1 MIAASAY
8 PSGGNAQFGSKP
20 SKANRLLGFEQ
31 PAAAGCNSA
40 AGKPASTKNLN
51 NLLADDGDDGDSDKA
66 PQGEQPGLI
75 QQLLNFFFSKLWSP
89 ATSDAEKLGW
99 TYVYAEDG
107 SLLAEYGEGSAA
119 TSGSAQYL
127 WLPTANGP
135 MPIAAVVN
143 GQTYAVHSDHLNTPR
158 KLTQANGQAVW
169 QWPTANGPMPIAA
182 VVNGQTYAVHSD
194 HLNTPRKLTQA
205 NGQAVWQWAYSAFG
219 DEQPT
224 TAAKRFTSE
233 MTVPTT
239 GATSIPDVTFNLRY
253 PGQYFDKETGLHYN
267 YFRTYAPGTGRYTQG
282 DPIGLD
288 GGWNRFGYVGG
299 NPLSFV
305 DPFGLTWEDVIKAMA
320 ALSCDSARY
329 NSNANVR
336 FGDPGKGN
344 FGATDF
350 WTGHI
355 TLSSKDFE
363 GALTDS
369 MRLHLLRNLAHEYM
383 HSNQSR
389 PSRAAMNLDDLLGE
403 PLGLHDVLGR
413 KAYDIPDNVWNAWN
427 NKNTCTCSK

>member
-1 MIAASAY
+1 LIAASAY
-8 PSGGNAQFGSKP
+8 PSGGNAQFGSDP
-20 SKANRLLGFEQ
+20 SKANRLPGFEQ
-31 PAAAGCNSA
+31 SAAAGCNSA
-40 AGKPASTKNLN
+40 TGKPASTENLN
-51 NLLADDGDDGDSDKA
+51 NLLADDGDDGKDT
-66 PQGEQPGLI
+66 QGEQPGLI

-169 QWPTANGPMPIAA
+169 QW
-182 VVNGQTYAVHSD
+182 
-194 HLNTPRKLTQA
+194 
-205 NGQAVWQWAYSAFG
+205 AYSAFG

-233 MTVPTT
+233 MTNPTT

-288 GGWNRFGYVGG
+288 GGWNRFNYA
-299 NPLSFV
+299 
-305 DPFGLTWEDVIKAMA
+305 E
-320 ALSCDSARY
+320 
-329 NSNANVR
+329 
-336 FGDPGKGN
+336 GDPLI
-344 FGATDF
+344 FTD
-350 WTGHI
+350 
-355 TLSSKDFE
+355 
-363 GALTDS
+363 
-369 MRLHLLRNLAHEYM
+369 
-383 HSNQSR
+383 
-389 PSRAAMNLDDLLGE
+389 
-403 PLGLHDVLGR
+403 PLGLFKIPLIDDFYTGKTIACLELEKEQWGKWLREAHSTPMAELSPSQWYVMQNATSEMSRIIVQQGNLMGATVGAEPLKLPRKPIPAKSIAMGLGM
-413 KAYDIPDNVWNAWN
+413 
-427 NKNTCTCSK
+427 TCGCK

>member
-8 PSGGNAQFGSKP
+8 PSGGNAQFDSKP
-20 SKANRLLGFEQ
+20 SKANRLLVFEQ

-51 NLLADDGDDGDSDKA
+51 NLLANDGDEDRE

-75 QQLLNFFFSKLWSP
+75 QQLLNFFFSKLWGP

-107 SLLAEYGEGSAA
+107 SLLAEYGEGSAT

-127 WLPTANGP
+127 WL
-135 MPIAAVVN
+135 
-143 GQTYAVHSDHLNTPR
+143 
-158 KLTQANGQAVW
+158 
-169 QWPTANGPMPIAA
+169 PTANGPMPIAA

-233 MTVPTT
+233 MTNPTT
-239 GATSIPDVTFNLRY
+239 GATSTPDVTFNLRY

-288 GGWNRFGYVGG
+288 GGWNRFSYVGG
-299 NPLSFV
+299 NPLSKS
-305 DPFGLTWEDVIKAMA
+305 D
-320 ALSCDSARY
+320 
-329 NSNANVR
+329 
-336 FGDPGKGN
+336 
-344 FGATDF
+344 
-350 WTGHI
+350 
-355 TLSSKDFE
+355 
-363 GALTDS
+363 
-369 MRLHLLRNLAHEYM
+369 
-383 HSNQSR
+383 
-389 PSRAAMNLDDLLGE
+389 
-403 PLGLHDVLGR
+403 PLGL
-413 KAYDIPDNVWNAWN
+413 
-427 NKNTCTCSK
+427 TETCSGTDCANPPFDPSPNGPTPGGGPKTPSSRNDNSASGALCERFEEKPFKKWICEKCVSAACSAGIVSSALCCGEAHRQCVIREKSESRDGAECAAQLMTCNAFGGRGSK

>member
-20 SKANRLLGFEQ
+20 SKANRLLGFER
-31 PAAAGCNSA
+31 PAAAGCNGA
-40 AGKPASTKNLN
+40 VGKPASTKNLN
-51 NLLADDGDDGDSDKA
+51 NLLADDGDDGDDGDSDKA
-66 PQGEQPGLI
+66 SQGEQPGLI

-169 QWPTANGPMPIAA
+169 QW
-182 VVNGQTYAVHSD
+182 
-194 HLNTPRKLTQA
+194 
-205 NGQAVWQWAYSAFG
+205 AYSAFG

-233 MTVPTT
+233 MTNPTT
-239 GATSIPDVTFNLRY
+239 GTTSTPEVTFNLRY

-267 YFRTYAPGTGRYTQG
+267 WHRSYSPAMGGRYTQG

-288 GGWNRFGYVGG
+288 GGWNRFAYVDGD
-299 NPLSFV
+299 PLSFV
-305 DPFGLTWEDVIKAMA
+305 DPEGLR
-320 ALSCDSARY
+320 SARPAAPGGNAY
-329 NSNANVR
+329 NR
-336 FGDPGKGN
+336 RQWRRHGPGS
-344 FGATDF
+344 FERP
-350 WTGHI
+350 TG
-355 TLSSKDFE
+355 E
-363 GALTDS
+363 G
-369 MRLHLLRNLAHEYM
+369 
-383 HSNQSR
+383 NQSAWESGAEMFT
-389 PSRAAMNLDDLLGE
+389 PN
-403 PLGLHDVLGR
+403 
-413 KAYDIPDNVWNAWN
+413 PDEGDYRLRCLRWE
-427 NKNTCTCSK
+427 CSENSWDC

>member
-1 MIAASAY
+1 MIAASAF
-8 PSGGNAQFGSKP
+8 PLGGNAQFGSKP

-40 AGKPASTKNLN
+40 AGKSASTKNLN
-51 NLLADDGDDGDSDKA
+51 NLLADDGDDGKDT
-66 PQGEQPGLI
+66 QGEQPGLI

-169 QWPTANGPMPIAA
+169 QW
-182 VVNGQTYAVHSD
+182 
-194 HLNTPRKLTQA
+194 
-205 NGQAVWQWAYSAFG
+205 AYSAFG

-267 YFRTYAPGTGRYTQG
+267 WHRSYCPGCGRYTQA

-288 GGWNRFGYVGG
+288 GGWNRFSYVEG
-299 NPLSFV
+299 NPLSKV
-305 DPFGLTWEDVIKAMA
+305 DPTGRFAMIIPFIPVIITGTDIAIGAGL
-320 ALSCDSARY
+320 
-329 NSNANVR
+329 
-336 FGDPGKGN
+336 
-344 FGATDF
+344 
-350 WTGHI
+350 
-355 TLSSKDFE
+355 
-363 GALTDS
+363 GALGYGLDLIFNRPKNPPDIGPPGGFIQGPRRGRDYCPDGTPQTDYD
-369 MRLHLLRNLAHEYM
+369 RPHQGAEYP
-383 HSNQSR
+383 HIHDWVNGSR
-389 PSRAAMNLDDLLGE
+389 DDHNGRPYSPWPAGNIPADGPYS
-403 PLGLHDVLGR
+403 PLPR
-413 KAYDIPDNVWNAWN
+413 
-427 NKNTCTCSK
+427 

>member
-1 MIAASAY
+1 MIAASAF
-8 PSGGNAQFGSKP
+8 PLGDNAQFGSKP
-20 SKANRLLGFEQ
+20 SKANRLLGLEQ
-31 PAAAGCNSA
+31 PIDAECNSA
-40 AGKPASTKNLN
+40 TGKPASTKNLN
-51 NLLADDGDDGDSDKA
+51 NLLADDGDDGKDT
-66 PQGEQPGLI
+66 QGEQPGLI

-169 QWPTANGPMPIAA
+169 QW
-182 VVNGQTYAVHSD
+182 
-194 HLNTPRKLTQA
+194 
-205 NGQAVWQWAYSAFG
+205 AYSAFG

-233 MTVPTT
+233 MTNPTT
-239 GATSIPDVTFNLRY
+239 GTTSTPEVTFNLRY

-267 YFRTYAPGTGRYTQG
+267 YFRTYAPGTGRYTQP

-288 GGWNRFGYVGG
+288 GGWNRFGYVSG
-299 NPLSFV
+299 NPLRYS
-305 DPFGLTWEDVIKAMA
+305 DPRGLNPFAGAWAGAGAGSVFGPMGTVVGGIIGAGAGAWIGWNIVGPMFNEGDGESKDPVVYPNNPDVAPDQFENIP
-320 ALSCDSARY
+320 RT
-329 NSNANVR
+329 
-336 FGDPGKGN
+336 PGKYCPTDGSVWERDTAGHGN
-344 FGATDF
+344 RDGEGSQWKRWPNKRD
-350 WTGHI
+350 W
-355 TLSSKDFE
+355 SKGKTPNSIWPD
-363 GALTDS
+363 
-369 MRLHLLRNLAHEYM
+369 
-383 HSNQSR
+383 
-389 PSRAAMNLDDLLGE
+389 
-403 PLGLHDVLGR
+403 GR
-413 KAYDIPDNVWNAWN
+413 IRK
-427 NKNTCTCSK
+427 

>member
-1 MIAASAY
+1 MIAISAY
-8 PSGGNAQFGSKP
+8 PSGGNAQFSFKP
-20 SKANRLLGFEQ
+20 SKTNRLLGFEQ
-31 PAAAGCNSA
+31 PAAAGGSSA
-40 AGKPASTKNLN
+40 ARKPASTKNLN
-51 NLLADDGDDGDSDKA
+51 NLLADDGDSDKA

-169 QWPTANGPMPIAA
+169 QW
-182 VVNGQTYAVHSD
+182 
-194 HLNTPRKLTQA
+194 
-205 NGQAVWQWAYSAFG
+205 AYSAFG

-239 GATSIPDVTFNLRY
+239 GTTSTPEVTFNLRY
-253 PGQYFDKETGLHYN
+253 PGQYFDKETNLHYN
-267 YFRTYAPGTGRYTQG
+267 YFRSYSPLSGRYTQA

-288 GGWNRFGYVGG
+288 GGWNRFGYVEG
-299 NPLSFV
+299 NSL
-305 DPFGLTWEDVIKAMA
+305 
-320 ALSCDSARY
+320 
-329 NSNANVR
+329 
-336 FGDPGKGN
+336 N
-344 FGATDF
+344 FID
-350 WTGHI
+350 
-355 TLSSKDFE
+355 
-363 GALTDS
+363 
-369 MRLHLLRNLAHEYM
+369 
-383 HSNQSR
+383 
-389 PSRAAMNLDDLLGE
+389 
-403 PLGLHDVLGR
+403 PLGLDRSIVNLGGGWTGGV
-413 KAYDIPDNVWNAWN
+413 DIIPNSPGKFEIHVFDKSGKEVGMYGPNGWFDKHGHKGKPANCPPGVEDHLKGHAIDILRRSGALPPKGQANIKGDRWMTEQRGGGGGFVGGGGGGGGLRPFNPN
-427 NKNTCTCSK
+427 RIPYN

>member
-8 PSGGNAQFGSKP
+8 PSGGNAQFDSKP
-20 SKANRLLGFEQ
+20 SKANRLQGFEQ
-31 PAAAGCNSA
+31 PAAAGCNSPT
-40 AGKPASTKNLN
+40 GKPASTKNLN
-51 NLLADDGDDGDSDKA
+51 NLLADDGDDDKN

-135 MPIAAVVN
+135 MPIAAV
-143 GQTYAVHSDHLNTPR
+143 L
-158 KLTQANGQAVW
+158 
-169 QWPTANGPMPIAA
+169 
-182 VVNGQTYAVHSD
+182 NGQTYAVHSD

-239 GATSIPDVTFNLRY
+239 GATSTPDVTFNLRY

-267 YFRTYAPGTGRYTQG
+267 YFRTYAPGTGRYTQA

-288 GGWNRFGYVGG
+288 GGFNRFSYVGG
-299 NPLSFV
+299 NPLSRI
-305 DPFGLTWEDVIKAMA
+305 D
-320 ALSCDSARY
+320 
-329 NSNANVR
+329 
-336 FGDPGKGN
+336 
-344 FGATDF
+344 
-350 WTGHI
+350 
-355 TLSSKDFE
+355 
-363 GALTDS
+363 
-369 MRLHLLRNLAHEYM
+369 
-383 HSNQSR
+383 
-389 PSRAAMNLDDLLGE
+389 
-403 PLGLHDVLGR
+403 PLGLQAIIVPSPGRPPRTVDPNFPPGVGPNQQSDSALQELIEREANRREYKNACNEPPPPGLNSCERAKWELKKWQSCKDLREANTNRWWGGQDMRHDPQTMT
-413 KAYDIPDNVWNAWN
+413 DIDTNIFYAKRAIRRICKEECP
-427 NKNTCTCSK
+427 

>member
-1 MIAASAY
+1 MPKTTKLIAASTY
-8 PSGGNAQFGSKP
+8 PSGGNAQFGSDP
-20 SKANRLLGFEQ
+20 SKANRLLGVAQ
-31 PAAAGCNSA
+31 VAAAGRNGA
-40 AGKPASTKNLN
+40 AGKAGSGKNLN
-51 NLLADDGDDGDSDKA
+51 NLLADDGDDGKDT
-66 PQGEQPGLI
+66 QGEQPSFI

-169 QWPTANGPMPIAA
+169 QW
-182 VVNGQTYAVHSD
+182 
-194 HLNTPRKLTQA
+194 
-205 NGQAVWQWAYSAFG
+205 AYSAFG

-233 MTVPTT
+233 MTVPAT

-267 YFRTYAPGTGRYTQG
+267 YFRTYAPGTGRYTQA

-288 GGWNRFGYVGG
+288 GGFNRFGYVEG
-299 NPLSFV
+299 NPLIFV
-305 DPFGLTWEDVIKAMA
+305 DP
-320 ALSCDSARY
+320 
-329 NSNANVR
+329 
-336 FGDPGKGN
+336 
-344 FGATDF
+344 
-350 WTGHI
+350 
-355 TLSSKDFE
+355 
-363 GALTDS
+363 
-369 MRLHLLRNLAHEYM
+369 
-383 HSNQSR
+383 
-389 PSRAAMNLDDLLGE
+389 
-403 PLGLHDVLGR
+403 LGLQSGQSKPFDFSKVCKPMSLPTSPSNECKTEAECWEKAR
-413 KAYDIPDNVWNAWN
+413 KGIQDCNAKYWGPWNSGKKMACLQCWQYFE
-427 NKNTCTCSK
+427 TQCPGFSPTE

>member
-1 MIAASAY
+1 MLLPHITKLIAASAY
-8 PSGGNAQFGSKP
+8 PSGGNAQFDSKP

-31 PAAAGCNSA
+31 PAADGCNSA
-40 AGKPASTKNLN
+40 TGKPASTKNLN
-51 NLLADDGDDGDSDKA
+51 NLLADDGDDDKA

-99 TYVYAEDG
+99 TYVYG
-107 SLLAEYGEGSAA
+107 QGGRLLAEYGEGSAA

-135 MPIAAVVN
+135 V
-143 GQTYAVHSDHLNTPR
+143 
-158 KLTQANGQAVW
+158 
-169 QWPTANGPMPIAA
+169 PIAA

-233 MTVPTT
+233 MTNPTT

-253 PGQYFDKETGLHYN
+253 PGQYFDEETGLHYN

-288 GGWNRFGYVGG
+288 GGWNRFGYVSS
-299 NPLSFV
+299 NPLSFY
-305 DPFGLTWEDVIKAMA
+305 DPFGLQA
-320 ALSCDSARY
+320 AIPDP
-329 NSNANVR
+329 NNVVPGGPWTANDGNR
-336 FGDPGKGN
+336 PGN
-344 FGATDF
+344 FLGPKPEGGGGRAQCQWVPADGDGGPPGSEGYWKVNKPGTKG
-350 WTGHI
+350 WTRFDQMGRP
-355 TLSSKDFE
+355 
-363 GALTDS
+363 LTPEQAHPG
-369 MRLHLLRNLAHEYM
+369 RGPRGGGGGGGFGGGFGFGGNGKPFNPLA
-383 HSNQSR
+383 
-389 PSRAAMNLDDLLGE
+389 
-403 PLGLHDVLGR
+403 
-413 KAYDIPDNVWNAWN
+413 IPYN
-427 NKNTCTCSK
+427 

>member
-20 SKANRLLGFEQ
+20 SKANRLLGFER

-51 NLLADDGDDGDSDKA
+51 NLLADDGDEGDSDKV

-169 QWPTANGPMPIAA
+169 QW
-182 VVNGQTYAVHSD
+182 
-194 HLNTPRKLTQA
+194 
-205 NGQAVWQWAYSAFG
+205 AYSAFG

-233 MTVPTT
+233 MTNPTT
-239 GATSIPDVTFNLRY
+239 GTTSIPDVTFNLRY
-253 PGQYFDKETGLHYN
+253 PGQYFDKETKLHYN
-267 YFRTYAPGTGRYTQG
+267 YFRT
-282 DPIGLD
+282 
-288 GGWNRFGYVGG
+288 
-299 NPLSFV
+299 
-305 DPFGLTWEDVIKAMA
+305 
-320 ALSCDSARY
+320 
-329 NSNANVR
+329 
-336 FGDPGKGN
+336 
-344 FGATDF
+344 
-350 WTGHI
+350 
-355 TLSSKDFE
+355 
-363 GALTDS
+363 
-369 MRLHLLRNLAHEYM
+369 
-383 HSNQSR
+383 
-389 PSRAAMNLDDLLGE
+389 
-403 PLGLHDVLGR
+403 
-413 KAYDIPDNVWNAWN
+413 
-427 NKNTCTCSK
+427 

>member
-1 MIAASAY
+1 MPQTTKLIAASAY

-20 SKANRLLGFEQ
+20 SKTNRLLGFEQ

-169 QWPTANGPMPIAA
+169 QW
-182 VVNGQTYAVHSD
+182 
-194 HLNTPRKLTQA
+194 
-205 NGQAVWQWAYSAFG
+205 AYSAFG

-233 MTVPTT
+233 MTNPTT

-267 YFRTYAPGTGRYTQG
+267 YFRTYAPGTGRYTQP

-299 NPLSFV
+299 SSLLYA
-305 DPFGLTWEDVIKAMA
+305 DPKGLKKVVLLDPRDPGYPA
-320 ALSCDSARY
+320 ALDYPDDPSKCIVISHGSPTSVNGMKAPELNNVLDESGCGSLPVKLNSCYAGAGHNSVASHLARIR
-329 NSNANVR
+329 NVTVIGSNTPTWTEL
-336 FGDPGKGN
+336 GDEPYHPISDDPGSILHQVPNIFRPGRWIH
-344 FGATDF
+344 FG
-350 WTGHI
+350 
-355 TLSSKDFE
+355 SV
-363 GALTDS
+363 
-369 MRLHLLRNLAHEYM
+369 R
-383 HSNQSR
+383 
-389 PSRAAMNLDDLLGE
+389 
-403 PLGLHDVLGR
+403 
-413 KAYDIPDNVWNAWN
+413 
-427 NKNTCTCSK
+427 